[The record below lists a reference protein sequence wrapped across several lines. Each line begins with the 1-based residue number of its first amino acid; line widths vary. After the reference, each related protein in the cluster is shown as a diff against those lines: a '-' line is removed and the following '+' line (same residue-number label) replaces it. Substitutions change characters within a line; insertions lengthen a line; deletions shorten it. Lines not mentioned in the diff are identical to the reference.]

1 LPNLERGRAVSRPL
15 SFRSAAAAIGWGN
28 DIPAGRRLKRLV
40 LAREKSLG
48 IDIATRVPGKRKHVR
63 GVSLRSLLRHLPEL
77 RPAENPEA
85 RSEAVG
91 KFRAY
96 LEEIDQRLRG
106 VAREEAEAA
115 IDETV
120 RPQIDELRRQ
130 DSETLGM
137 LNELAERVAK
147 SVRKD

>member
-1 LPNLERGRAVSRPL
+1 MSRPL

-40 LAREKSLG
+40 LAKEKTLG

-77 RPAENPEA
+77 RPVENQAEM

-130 DSETLGM
+130 DTETLGM